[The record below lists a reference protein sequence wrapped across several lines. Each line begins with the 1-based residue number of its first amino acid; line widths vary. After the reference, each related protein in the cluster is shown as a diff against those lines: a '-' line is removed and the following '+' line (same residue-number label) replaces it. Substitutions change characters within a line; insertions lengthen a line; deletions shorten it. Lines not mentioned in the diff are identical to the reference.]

1 MHLFSLHSL
10 RREEKRFEEHYM
22 PMTGDLFALAY
33 RLLQD
38 EEEARDIVQDV
49 LGKLWQLRS
58 DLPPEGADKPYC
70 LTMVRNRCIDSLRQQ
85 QIIKLQRLETDEDTP
100 SFPEP
105 AADDFY
111 AAFEAQ
117 DYLEY
122 LLKELPPRARQ
133 LVELRLRDGFSFKEI
148 ELLTGISE
156 GNARVIL
163 TRTLQQLRQAPE
175 QTRQHEQ
182 K

>member
-1 MHLFSLHSL
+1 
-10 RREEKRFEEHYM
+10 M
-22 PMTGDLFALAY
+22 PMTRELFAWAY

-58 DLPPEGADKPYC
+58 DLPPEGADKAYC

-100 SFPEP
+100 SIPEP
-105 AADDFY
+105 AADDLY